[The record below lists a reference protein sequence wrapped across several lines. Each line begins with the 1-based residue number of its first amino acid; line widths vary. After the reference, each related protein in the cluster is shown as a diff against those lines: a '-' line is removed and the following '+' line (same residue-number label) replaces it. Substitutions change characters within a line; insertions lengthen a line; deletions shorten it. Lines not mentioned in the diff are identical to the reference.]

1 MRFNHIKLSRFALGI
16 ALLLP
21 AVTANAEFS
30 GFITARGDQLFEE
43 GKPFRFIS
51 FNIPNLQLVED
62 NLLPS
67 AETAWDWPNEF
78 ELNDALESVRQMG
91 GTVVRTYVLS
101 VRRGGSDMG
110 DHVYV
115 RGPGDFNEEAFQALD
130 LALKVANKKGVRLI
144 IPLVDNWHWQGGI
157 AEYAAFR
164 GKPAEAFWT
173 DEQVIDDFEQTIKHL
188 LTRVNTRTG
197 VAYRDDPAI
206 LGWETG
212 NELDAPPQWT
222 TRIAKLIKSLDRNH
236 LVIDGYSL
244 HGIRE
249 ESLVDPNIDVV
260 TTHHYPNVGRGDY
273 VEPIRA
279 AREKCRGRKPYFV
292 GEFGFIPPD
301 EIEAVY
307 NEVIQNGTS
316 GALLWSLRY
325 HHRAGGFY
333 WHSEPSGAGIYR
345 AYHWPGFDAGESY
358 GEREVLRRTRAKA
371 YEIRGLE
378 ASPREAP
385 LAPRLLPIDDV
396 AAISWQGSAGA
407 ANYLVERATNAAGPW
422 TVVADAV
429 DDAAVQY
436 RPLFSDATAEPG
448 SRYFYRVTAK
458 NEAGESAPSTIVG
471 PVAVSCRTL
480 VDECGDFSK
489 TAATIGAVKPTL
501 GSDRSRREDLSR
513 LRLLPGATVIYQVD
527 APIVSWQVALFLM
540 DKQSARES
548 AAKALDV
555 SVSVDGKTL
564 TPAVFRATVAEAGA
578 AAGDYGYLLRV
589 IVDGAEIPAEARYL
603 VLAAREEVELS
614 HITIRS
620 DGLNVHS
627 EGDSIPPVKNEGMR

>member
-1 MRFNHIKLSRFALGI
+1 MRLHYVMLSRLALGI

-21 AVTANAEFS
+21 AMTASAEFA
-30 GFITARGDQLFEE
+30 GFVTARGDQLIEE

-62 NLLPS
+62 NLMPA

-101 VRRGGSDMG
+101 VRREGSDMG
-110 DHVYV
+110 EHVYV
-115 RGPGDFNEEAFQALD
+115 RGPGDFNEEAFETLD
-130 LALKVANKKGVRLI
+130 LALEVANKKGVRLI
-144 IPLVDNWHWQGGI
+144 IPLVDNWQWQGGI

-173 DEQVIDDFEQTIKHL
+173 DEQVIADFEQTIQHL
-188 LTRVNTRTG
+188 LTRVNARTG

-222 TRIAKLIKSLDRNH
+222 SRIAKFIKSLDANH

-244 HGIRE
+244 HGVRE
-249 ESLVDPNIDVV
+249 ESLADPNIDVV

-301 EIEAVY
+301 EFAAVY
-307 NEVIQNGTS
+307 DEVIQNGTS

-333 WHSEPSGAGIYR
+333 WHSESSGPGVYR
-345 AYHWPGFDAGESY
+345 AYHWPGFATGEPY
-358 GEREVLRRTRAKA
+358 GEREVLRLTRAKA

-378 ASPREAP
+378 APPREVP
-385 LAPRLLPIDDV
+385 SAPRLLPIDDV

-407 ANYLVERATNAAGPW
+407 ASYLVERATNATGLW

-429 DDAAVQY
+429 DDAAEQY
-436 RPLFSDATAEPG
+436 RPLFSDGTAEPG
-448 SRYFYRVTAK
+448 SSYSYRVTAK
-458 NEAGESAPSTIVG
+458 NEAGASAPSNIVG
-471 PVAVSCRTL
+471 PVAVSYRTL
-480 VDECGDFSK
+480 VDECGDLSK
-489 TAATIGAVKPTL
+489 TAWTIGLVKPTS
-501 GSDRSRREDLSR
+501 GGDRSRREDLTR
-513 LRLLPGATVIYQVD
+513 LQLPAGAKVIYQVD
-527 APIVSWQVALFLM
+527 APMSSWEVALFLS
-540 DKQSARES
+540 DKQSAPNF
-548 AAKALDV
+548 ATQALEV
-555 SVSVDGKTL
+555 SVSIDGKTL
-564 TPAVFRATVAEAGA
+564 TPAVFQARAADAGA
-578 AAGDYGYLLRV
+578 AAGDYGYLPRV
-589 IVDGAEIPAEARYL
+589 TIDGAKIPTAARYL
-603 VLAAREEVELS
+603 VLTAREEVELS
-614 HITIRS
+614 HVLIRS
-620 DGLNVHS
+620 DAISVHPD
-627 EGDSIPPVKNEGMR
+627 GVGRQ